1 MKKYVELDKV
11 LDAVA
16 EWCPDD
22 DGSVGRIGDLRDLLD
37 EIEALPTVD
46 AYPVVQGKWIENGD
60 NQPTS
65 NDKVYCCSNCNGNR
79 RFEWQLKPF
88 CEDCGADMRVNKTQ
102 I

>member
-22 DGSVGRIGDLRDLLD
+22 DGSVGRIEDLRVLLD
-37 EIEALPTVD
+37 EIEDLPTVD
-46 AYPVVQGKWIENGD
+46 AQPVVQGKWIEDGD
-60 NQPTS
+60 NQPS
-65 NDKVYCCSNCNGNR
+65 SCDKVYCCSNCKKNR
-79 RFEWQLKPF
+79 RFAWQFKPF
-88 CEDCGADMRVNKTQ
+88 CEDCGAKMILNKTQ